1 MSKAGLQIE
10 KGQEYIA
17 VKVEGIP
24 LGRYAPQIF
33 QLLSQH
39 GLDTVRV
46 ALAQPV
52 FSDQGIALQWFPQVS
67 AQPSHLGDRLRYRS
81 KCVVSRS

>member
-1 MSKAGLQIE
+1 MAQAGLPLD
-10 KGQEYIA
+10 KGHDYIA

-39 GLDTVRV
+39 GLDAV
-46 ALAQPV
+46 
-52 FSDQGIALQWFPQVS
+52 
-67 AQPSHLGDRLRYRS
+67 
-81 KCVVSRS
+81 